1 MELCN
6 GCKSTGVHLLDDD
19 SGDGVQGVDQGGGQG
34 HGELVCIYQGHSP
47 RAIIGGGIIQYY
59 DSLGLGS

>member
-6 GCKSTGVHLLDDD
+6 GCKSTGVHLLADD

-34 HGELVCIYQGHSP
+34 HGELVYIYQGHSP
-47 RAIIGGGIIQYY
+47 RAIIGGGII
-59 DSLGLGS
+59 